1 MNKIAI
7 DSGELLANLQKLI
20 AIDSVNPSLV
30 PGGKGEREI
39 AGYIGAYLAALGLQV
54 RYQEIAAGRVN
65 VIATLKGEG
74 GGPTLIL
81 NGHTDTVGLDK
92 MAISPLDPVYRDGK
106 VYGRGSLDM
115 KGGLA
120 AAIAAVRAVAAA
132 GARLRGD
139 VILAC
144 VADEEYASIGTEA
157 LVREYTADAAIVCE
171 PSGLGIGIAHKGFA
185 WADIDVHGRA
195 AHGSKPELGI
205 DAIVKAGK
213 VLVGLETL
221 GQKLAA
227 RTHPLL
233 GPASVHASLI
243 QGGIELSTYPDHC
256 RIKIERRTIPGEQEK
271 DVAAELEAL
280 LAGIAAADPQF
291 KAAYNIFFYRP
302 HFEISPAEPIVALL
316 ADQYE
321 RATDQKPGY
330 MGFSGWLDSSILAG
344 AGIPTVI
351 FGPAGEGLH
360 ADSEHVDFASVV
372 TAAQV
377 LAGTVAAFCR

>member
-221 GQKLAA
+221 GQKLA
-227 RTHPLL
+227 
-233 GPASVHASLI
+233 PAPTPCSAPPP
-243 QGGIELSTYPDHC
+243 STPPSS
-256 RIKIERRTIPGEQEK
+256 R
-271 DVAAELEAL
+271 AA
-280 LAGIAAADPQF
+280 
-291 KAAYNIFFYRP
+291 
-302 HFEISPAEPIVALL
+302 
-316 ADQYE
+316 
-321 RATDQKPGY
+321 
-330 MGFSGWLDSSILAG
+330 
-344 AGIPTVI
+344 
-351 FGPAGEGLH
+351 
-360 ADSEHVDFASVV
+360 
-372 TAAQV
+372 
-377 LAGTVAAFCR
+377 